1 MEQKRS
7 VRLVLKT
14 SDLTANSTTDIGQCD
29 QYKTTFTWFNI
40 NLRNLLGDLYNQ
52 YDYFNMSLISLSSS
66 AANAGAGAGSVDD
79 RLVYV
84 KLGVLPFVGQ
94 SYNQKTGNFG
104 GLTTIGTF
112 QIPSTAI
119 TTNQFYN
126 NSSNVC
132 TFNTDQDLCNFTISF
147 FRISD
152 DTKPALTISNPNFA
166 FIFTIIGIDKA
177 DNEYRINHSMKVN

>member
-7 VRLVLKT
+7 LRLVLKT

-52 YDYFNMSLISLSSS
+52 YDYFNLSLISLSSS

-84 KLGVLPFVGQ
+84 KLGGLPFVGQ
-94 SYNQKTGNFG
+94 NYNQRTGNNG
-104 GLTTIGTF
+104 GLVTIGTF

-119 TTNQFYN
+119 TASQFYN
-126 NSSNVC
+126 NSANVC

-166 FIFTIIGIDKA
+166 FIFTIIGIDKP
-177 DNEYRINHSMKVN
+177 DNEYRINHLMKMN

>member
-29 QYKTTFTWFNI
+29 QYRTTFTWFNI

-66 AANAGAGAGSVDD
+66 VGSAASGAGSTED
-79 RLVYV
+79 RLVYI
-84 KLGVLPFVGQ
+84 KLGGLPFVGQ
-94 SYNQKTGNFG
+94 SYNQRTGNPG
-104 GLTTIGTF
+104 GLVTIGTYH
-112 QIPSTAI
+112 IPTTAVI
-119 TTNQFYN
+119 GNQYFN
-126 NSSNVC
+126 NSANVC

-147 FRISD
+147 FRVVD
-152 DTKPALTISNPNFA
+152 DTKPALTALNPQFA
-166 FIFTIIGIDKA
+166 FIFTIIGIDKP
-177 DNEYRINHSMKVN
+177 DNPDRINHLMKIN

>member
-7 VRLVLKT
+7 IRLVLKT
-14 SDLTANSTTDIGQCD
+14 SDLTANSTTAIGQCD

-52 YDYFNMSLISLSSS
+52 YDYFNLSLISISSS
-66 AANAGAGAGSVDD
+66 LASANANAGSAED

-84 KLGVLPFVGQ
+84 KLGGLPFVGQ
-94 SYNQKTGNFG
+94 NYIQRTGNSG
-104 GLTTIGTF
+104 GLVTIGTF
-112 QIPSTAI
+112 QIPMTSI

-126 NSSNVC
+126 NSANVC

-152 DTKPALTISNPNFA
+152 DTKPAITIANPNFA
-166 FIFTIIGIDKA
+166 FIFTIIGIDKP
-177 DNEYRINHSMKVN
+177 DNEYRINHLMKIN